1 MKLFRKYLASE
12 PIRIICGL
20 LLFVPAL
27 IFDNLGYEIA
37 AVVLYISALVA
48 SGIAV
53 FRDAAMGILRRD
65 FLDEKFL
72 MTIASV
78 GAVIIG
84 EYSEGVA
91 VMLFFLVGEYFEHR
105 ATQSARNSIK
115 SLMDICPDTARV
127 VIGDGESEVDTE
139 DVEVGTIILIRPGER
154 VPIDAVITEGSC
166 EVDTSALTGEA
177 VPRPV
182 TIGDEINSGTVVLGG
197 AVKAQTLRI
206 AEESRASRV
215 LSLVEDASDRKSR
228 EESFITAFSRYY
240 TPAVIVLALLMAT
253 VPPILNLLDFGE
265 AVYRALSFLV
275 VSCPC
280 ALVISV
286 PMAFFGGIGRAAS
299 RGVLYK
305 GGNIFA
311 PTARTKTVVFDKTGT
326 LTTGEFSVV
335 EVCPVKLTE
344 GELLTV
350 AASAEHNSNHP
361 IARGIAA
368 SVENHITTDSS
379 TELVGRGIEAV
390 LGGKRVAVGNAAL
403 MREEGI
409 AVDLPL
415 GVGIIYVAIDGEY
428 AGYIRVEDTVK
439 PEARQALDELRR
451 LGVKRTYILSG
462 DREESIA
469 PVAEALGIDKVYA
482 ELLPEDKYLILEEI
496 IRDGGGVMYVGDGI
510 NDAPCLARAD
520 VGVAMGE
527 RGQDSAIEAADLVIM
542 SDNLE
547 RLPDAMKI
555 ARKTLSI
562 SKQNIVFA
570 IGIKLLAII
579 LVATSLAGMWLAVF
593 ADVGVAVLAI
603 LNAMRTLLGKKK
615 REVLVRSGKV
625 R

>member
-1 MKLFRKYLASE
+1 MKLFKQYIANAPL
-12 PIRIICGL
+12 RITCGL
-20 LLFVPAL
+20 VLFVTAL
-27 IFDNLGYEIA
+27 ILDFLGAQVA
-37 AVVLYISALVA
+37 AVVLYILALLAAGVT
-48 SGIAV
+48 V
-53 FRDAAMGILRRD
+53 FRDAIVGVMRLD

-78 GAVIIG
+78 GAMIIG

-127 VIGDGESEVDTE
+127 IIDGAECEADCE
-139 DVEVGTIILIRPGER
+139 DVEIGSIIIIRPGER
-154 VPIDAVITEGSC
+154 VPIDAVITDGSC
-166 EVDTSALTGEA
+166 ELDTSALTGES
-177 VPRPV
+177 VPRSV
-182 TIGDEINSGTVVLGG
+182 TVGDEIDSGTVILGG
-197 AVKAQTLRI
+197 TVKAKTLRI
-206 AEESRASRV
+206 AEDSRASRV

-240 TPAVIVLALLMAT
+240 TPCVIALALLMAT
-253 VPPILNLLDFGE
+253 VPPLFSLIDFGE

-286 PMAFFGGIGRAAS
+286 PMAFFGGIGKAAS

-311 PTARTKTVVFDKTGT
+311 PAARTKTVIFDKTGT

-335 EVCPVKLTE
+335 ELKPVGITE
-344 GELLTV
+344 GELLLL
-350 AASAEHNSNHP
+350 AASAEYNSNHP
-361 IARGIAA
+361 IARGIAK
-368 SVENHITTDSS
+368 SVKKHIVAESM
-379 TELVGRGIEAV
+379 TELVGRGVVAV
-390 LGGKRVAVGNAAL
+390 IDGKRVAVGNAAL
-403 MREEGI
+403 MKEQG
-409 AVDLPL
+409 VTLNLPL
-415 GVGIIYVAIDGEY
+415 GVGIIYVATDGEY
-428 AGYIRVEDTVK
+428 RGYIRVEDTVK
-439 PEARQALDELRR
+439 PEARAALDELRR

-462 DREESIA
+462 DREESVR

-482 ELLPEDKYLILEEI
+482 GLLPEDKYRILEEI
-496 IRDGGGVMYVGDGI
+496 IGEGGVMYVGDGI

-527 RGQDSAIEAADLVIM
+527 RGQDSAIEAADIVIM

-547 RLPDAMKI
+547 RLPEAMKI
-555 ARKTLSI
+555 ARKTIRI

-570 IGIKLLAII
+570 IGIKLLALA

-603 LNAMRTLLGKKK
+603 LNSMRTLAGK
-615 REVLVRSGKV
+615 REK
-625 R
+625 